1 MDTYSIILKVIMA
14 LGGLGLFL
22 IGMKNMGEGLELAAG
37 NKLRT
42 LLEKITSNKYLGMLV
57 GLVVTAVI
65 QSSSATAAMV
75 VGFAGGAL
83 VGWLCTAGTRAA
95 MANWG
100 LPATFAVPAATIV
113 EGAFGAVVFA
123 LLVAIPSAL
132 AIVRR
137 RS

>member
-1 MDTYSIILKVIMA
+1 MISANEIKYIKSLQQKKFRDEY
-14 LGGLGLFL
+14 GLFTVE
-22 IGMKNMGEGLELAAG
+22 GE
-37 NKLRT
+37 K
-42 LLEKITSNKYLGMLV
+42 LV
-57 GLVVTAVI
+57 GEALRVAF
-65 QSSSATAAMV
+65 AAMA

-100 LPATFAVPAATIV
+100 LPATFAVPVATIA
-113 EGAFGAVVFA
+113 EGALGAVAFA